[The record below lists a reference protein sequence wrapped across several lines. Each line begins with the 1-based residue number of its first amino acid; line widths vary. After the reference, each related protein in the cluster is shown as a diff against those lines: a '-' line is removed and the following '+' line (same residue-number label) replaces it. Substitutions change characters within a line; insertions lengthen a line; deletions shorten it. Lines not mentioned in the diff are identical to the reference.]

1 MKKFGL
7 PRITERPACECGDE
21 PRSETFRGAE
31 KPGIEHISDRGE
43 CSELPRRAAPQ
54 SHGRKSVVRGLLGF
68 AALIVF
74 VIVCFLALVK
84 WGESVFQGKN
94 QSSIQKGVFEK
105 LGIEKPEKGIL
116 APDFSLEDLSGR
128 RIEIKSLRGKVVFL
142 NFWATWCVPCRE
154 EMPTMEKLDR
164 ELKSQGLEIVAVD
177 YKEGP
182 SDVRAFFAQL
192 GLTFTALMDKEG
204 KVSNDYGTWSVPL
217 SVFINRKGELAGKA
231 LGSRRW
237 DSPEAKAFIRGLLE
251 GTP

>member
-7 PRITERPACECGDE
+7 PRTTERPAFECEV
-21 PRSETFRGAE
+21 
-31 KPGIEHISDRGE
+31 KPPIFK
-43 CSELPRRAAPQ
+43 PVA
-54 SHGRKSVVRGLLGF
+54 RGLFGF
-68 AALIVF
+68 AALIVS
-74 VIVCFLALVK
+74 VIIGFLALVK

-94 QSSIQKGVFEK
+94 RQPSAQKGVFEK
-105 LGIEKPEKGIL
+105 LGMEKPEKGIL
-116 APDFSLEDLSGR
+116 APDFWLEDLSGR
-128 RIEIKSLRGKVVFL
+128 RVELKSLRGKVVFL

-164 ELKSQGLEIVAVD
+164 ELKSQGLEILAVD

-192 GLTFTALMDKEG
+192 GLTFTALLDKEG
-204 KVSNDYGTWSVPL
+204 KVSNNYGTWSVPL